1 MLAGTIVTL
10 AVFALLLAGTAAFDY
25 FGLREPGR
33 PMSPQVFGALILG
46 SLFSFGAGVGL
57 MGLLFTVIG
66 RVTTNR
72 HGCAAAA
79 IRQAP
84 DELSVSSAL
93 RRSALSQARLGAS
106 SQHRSGA

>member
-46 SLFSFGAGVGL
+46 SLFSFGVGVGL
-57 MGLLFTVIG
+57 MGLLFYSHRKG
-66 RVTTNR
+66 Y
-72 HGCAAAA
+72 
-79 IRQAP
+79 
-84 DELSVSSAL
+84 DEPPRL
-93 RRSALSQARLGAS
+93 RRCRDKAGSR
-106 SQHRSGA
+106 